1 MSCLV
6 LNFYIKLQ
14 DDYFPFMFYPVF
26 NQNCLMFG
34 QNYIYIYIVI
44 KLIFAKRDDLDHNGA
59 GSHVHTV
66 RFKDQ
71 HVATAKKY

>member
-1 MSCLV
+1 
-6 LNFYIKLQ
+6 
-14 DDYFPFMFYPVF
+14 
-26 NQNCLMFG
+26 MFG

-44 KLIFAKRDDLDHNGA
+44 KLVFATGDDLDHNGA